1 MTIDVKVTYKNDKL
15 KTLRRAAGLSQ
26 AQLGEMTGLN
36 FRTLQHYEQ
45 GTKDLNAAKLQTLL
59 KLCNAL
65 NCALS
70 DIITDPDV
78 LELLAVYERKRESA
92 DIQALDAERKKP
104 FIAPEGKFCPKDCGR
119 RGSVIKGPQAA
130 KPFVDPLAG
139 GPWCFEYATELE
151 WQDKKTGLCRKC
163 EKCAAKQAGE
173 K

>member
-15 KTLRRAAGLSQ
+15 KTFRRAAGLSQ

-70 DIITDPDV
+70 DIITDPEV
-78 LELLAVYERKRESA
+78 LELLAVYEKERETA
-92 DIQALDAERKKP
+92 GVRAVAAECEKP
-104 FIAPEGKFCPKDCGR
+104 FVAPQGEFCPKDCKQ
-119 RGSVIKGPQAA
+119 RGSVIKRPQAA
-130 KPFVDPLAG
+130 QPFVDPSAG
-139 GPWCFEYATELE
+139 VPWCFEYAAELE

-163 EKCAAKQAGE
+163 GRCAAAQAGE
-173 K
+173 E

>member
-15 KTLRRAAGLSQ
+15 KTLRRAVGLSQ

-70 DIITDPDV
+70 DIITDPEV
-78 LELLAVYERKRESA
+78 LELLAVYEKEREA
-92 DIQALDAERKKP
+92 AGIQTMAAERKKT
-104 FIAPEGKFCPKDCGR
+104 FVAPEGEFCPKDCKR
-119 RGSVIKGPQAA
+119 RGSVIKGPQTAQV
-130 KPFVDPLAG
+130 FVGPSAG
-139 GPWCFEYATELE
+139 VPWCYEYTTELE
-151 WQDKKTGLCRKC
+151 WYDKKTGLCRKC
-163 EKCAAKQAGE
+163 GRCAAAQAGKE
-173 K
+173 